1 MLPVLLA
8 SDNPTRALA
17 LALLRM
23 MADAGVS
30 RDVATW
36 DLLTRPA
43 LREIFG
49 IAAYIAFESRHA
61 QVWPEMKRIAP
72 LLEHWP

>member
-8 SDNPTRALA
+8 SDDPTRALA

-30 RDVATW
+30 QDVATW
-36 DLLTRPA
+36 DLLTPHA

-49 IAAYIAFESRHA
+49 IASCIAFEARYA

-72 LLEHWP
+72 LLERWP